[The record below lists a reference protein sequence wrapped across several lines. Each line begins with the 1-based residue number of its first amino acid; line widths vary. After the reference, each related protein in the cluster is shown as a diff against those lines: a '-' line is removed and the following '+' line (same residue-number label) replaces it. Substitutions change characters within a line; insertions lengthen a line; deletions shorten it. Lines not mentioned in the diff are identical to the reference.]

1 MKITDIS
8 IKRPRSISMVFLGI
22 MLFGFI
28 SLANLPVNLFPDITF
43 PMMIVLTSY
52 PGAGPEEIEYTLT
65 DPLEKNLG
73 TVNNVEKITSTTSEN
88 TSMITIQFAWGTDLD
103 AASNDVRDNFGMI
116 QSYLPEDASMPLI
129 FKLDPSM
136 QPVIMYNLIGNIDPL
151 ELEEIANDIADKLQ
165 RVGGVAASYA
175 MGGTEREIQIILDPV
190 RLAGTGITSEQI
202 LGILKMQNLNYPL
215 GNVESGKNVYIM
227 RLVGEYQD
235 LDEIRNTVVGNK
247 NGIPICLSQVAKVRS
262 QASEAKSI
270 SRTSGIQSVAGM
282 VQKRTIRSM
291 FVTML

>member
-1 MKITDIS
+1 GLNS
-8 IKRPRSISMVFLGI
+8 
-22 MLFGFI
+22 
-28 SLANLPVNLFPDITF
+28 
-43 PMMIVLTSY
+43 
-52 PGAGPEEIEYTLT
+52 
-65 DPLEKNLG
+65 PL
-73 TVNNVEKITSTTSEN
+73 
-88 TSMITIQFAWGTDLD
+88 
-103 AASNDVRDNFGMI
+103 
-116 QSYLPEDASMPLI
+116 
-129 FKLDPSM
+129 
-136 QPVIMYNLIGNIDPL
+136 GNIDPL

-282 VQKRTIRSM
+282 VQKRTNANTVNVCNNVIKEIEMLRQELPPGVKIEIMFNQSSYILRSVKSTANTLILGAILAIIILFLFLGDIRATFYVAIVIPITVFFSLFAM
-291 FVTML
+291 YLFKMSLNILTLGGLTVAIGMVVDSAIVVFEAIF